1 MLGSCGLK
9 KQKIDD
15 YKHFGGY
22 RLFICLFLLKMLME
36 IKDLIYSTEIVKQ
49 SVAICNGNKF
59 PGKF

>member
-1 MLGSCGLK
+1 
-9 KQKIDD
+9 
-15 YKHFGGY
+15 
-22 RLFICLFLLKMLME
+22 ME